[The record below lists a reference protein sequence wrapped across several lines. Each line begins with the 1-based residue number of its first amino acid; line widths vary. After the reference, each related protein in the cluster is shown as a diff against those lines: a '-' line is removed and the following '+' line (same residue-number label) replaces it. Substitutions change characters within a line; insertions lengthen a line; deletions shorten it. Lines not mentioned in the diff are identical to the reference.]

1 MKAAP
6 RESRETM
13 PQDAELPGLEVMP
26 EKDQEAIGTTLG
38 ALLNGFGQRN
48 SDLLV
53 DVYADDADWMN
64 AFGTAKTGSS
74 QIIEY
79 LKGLFADANFDAG
92 HPVAPPEARLR
103 RLTDDV
109 VIVSTHMKIRGQEFV
124 GGGESTVRD
133 NHALH
138 VLQRQP
144 DARWLVVSELF
155 MDSRTDQTYVPDS

>member
-1 MKAAP
+1 
-6 RESRETM
+6 M
-13 PQDAELPGLEVMP
+13 PQDAELPGLEAMP
-26 EKDQEAIGTTLG
+26 GKDQEAIGTTLG
-38 ALLNGFGQRN
+38 ALLTGFSQRN

-74 QIIEY
+74 QIVEY

-92 HPVAPPEARLR
+92 QPVAPPEARLR

-109 VIVSTHMKIRGQEFV
+109 VIVSTHTKIRGQGLV
-124 GGGESTVRD
+124 GGGEIAVRD

-155 MDSRTDQTYVPDS
+155 MDARTDQTYVGDS